1 MKKSRHKFPENFIWG
16 TATSSYQI
24 EGAFNS
30 DGKGPSV
37 WDTHSHT
44 KGKIKNNDTG
54 DIACNH
60 YSYWKEDCKLLN
72 DLGVNAYRFSTSWP
86 RIFPKGIESKP
97 NMLGLDFY
105 SRLVDTLLDYDI
117 LPFLTLN
124 HWDIP
129 QGVEDLGG
137 WPNRNII
144 DYYLEYT
151 FSLSKHLG
159 DRVKNWITHNEP
171 WCISYKGYI
180 EGDFPPGIKNNW
192 SKSIATT
199 HHLLLSHGMAIPE
212 IKSNSKGAEVGIT
225 LNLTPAVPASKS
237 TYDFDECI
245 RFDGVFNRMY
255 LDPLFKKSYP
265 KDIIDWLMKD
275 NLINKSDVDILSEK
289 DLDIIGTDADFL
301 GVNYYSRAIVR
312 NKDIPKEKNL
322 PVEIKSSEKT
332 DFGWEVHPESFYK
345 LLTRIKDDYSIKKIY
360 ITENG
365 CSYKIGPDKNKIIDD
380 NKRIDYHS
388 SHILSLKKAI
398 KNGVPCD
405 GYFAW
410 SLMDNFEWCEGFQ
423 QRFGLI
429 WVDFNSLERIPKKSY
444 FWYKN
449 LINKNGA
456 EE

>member
-1 MKKSRHKFPENFIWG
+1 
-16 TATSSYQI
+16 
-24 EGAFNS
+24 
-30 DGKGPSV
+30 
-37 WDTHSHT
+37 
-44 KGKIKNNDTG
+44 
-54 DIACNH
+54 
-60 YSYWKEDCKLLN
+60 
-72 DLGVNAYRFSTSWP
+72 
-86 RIFPKGIESKP
+86 
-97 NMLGLDFY
+97 
-105 SRLVDTLLDYDI
+105 
-117 LPFLTLN
+117 
-124 HWDIP
+124 
-129 QGVEDLGG
+129 
-137 WPNRNII
+137 
-144 DYYLEYT
+144 
-151 FSLSKHLG
+151 
-159 DRVKNWITHNEP
+159 
-171 WCISYKGYI
+171 
-180 EGDFPPGIKNNW
+180 
-192 SKSIATT
+192 
-199 HHLLLSHGMAIPE
+199 
-212 IKSNSKGAEVGIT
+212 
-225 LNLTPAVPASKS
+225 
-237 TYDFDECI
+237 
-245 RFDGVFNRMY
+245 
-255 LDPLFKKSYP
+255 
-265 KDIIDWLMKD
+265 MKD
-275 NLINKSDVDILSEK
+275 NLINKSDIDILSEK
-289 DLDIIGTDADFL
+289 DLEIIGTDADFL

-365 CSYKIGPDKNKIIDD
+365 CSYKTGPDKNKIIDD
-380 NKRIDYHS
+380 NKRIDYHN